1 MYKTIDQLLRFKRK
15 RQQGQYNVRRKEQRG
30 GAEGEKFGPHSSLP
44 ITLLP
49 ASSSMDLPGIHR
61 SSCVSLSPAGGTPPL
76 TWGPEEKPGP
86 CSLLSALSSLQLA
99 CGEVPGWALGSSCP
113 AMRAQTPVHRCASSF
128 LAQGHL
134 IPLWAVCPA
143 QPTAADKAGAGGKLT
158 HTHLPR
164 SRPQP

>member
-1 MYKTIDQLLRFKRK
+1 MSGRRSRGEGRK
-15 RQQGQYNVRRKEQRG
+15 GRSGWSTQ
-30 GAEGEKFGPHSSLP
+30 ASLP

-49 ASSSMDLPGIHR
+49 ASSSRDLPGVHK
-61 SSCVSLSPAGGTPPL
+61 SSCVSPSPAGGTPPL

-113 AMRAQTPVHRCASSF
+113 AVKAQTPVHRCASSF

-134 IPLWAVCPA
+134 IPLWAACPA
-143 QPTAADKAGAGGKLT
+143 QPTAADKAGAGGEADAHASTKELGT
-158 HTHLPR
+158 ALKRLGPGPR
-164 SRPQP
+164 IAGRPGWNL